1 MNRQSNSYTLIYS
14 IGLVVLVGILLSV
27 VYQAL
32 KPMQDENIADDKK
45 KQILAAALIA
55 PQEGESVAELYNKY
69 VKESF
74 NVDSNGEKISSDI
87 APFDVNIADEVK
99 KSPDARVL
107 PVFVAETDNGQKYI
121 LPIYGA
127 GLWGPIWG
135 YVSFNSDGKTI
146 YGAYFAHQG
155 ETPGLGAEIEKN
167 DFQNQFIDKSV
178 FNGDEFKSVAVVKV
192 GHEPTDREYVH
203 GISGGTITSQGVSEM
218 LENSLAPYENFLK
231 NLQTTEKQ

>member
-1 MNRQSNSYTLIYS
+1 MNRQGNGYTLIYS
-14 IGLVVLVGILLSV
+14 IGLVVLVGVLLSV

-55 PQEGESVAELYNKY
+55 PQEGESVAELYDRY

-74 NVDSNGEKISSDI
+74 NVGSTGERISTDI
-87 APFDVNIADEVK
+87 APFDVNIANEVRKTPDE
-99 KSPDARVL
+99 RVL
-107 PVFVAETDNGQKYI
+107 PVFVAETDKGRKYI

-135 YVSFNSDGKTI
+135 YVSFNADGQSI

-155 ETPGLGAEIEKN
+155 ETPGLGAEIEKP

-178 FNGDEFKSVAVVKV
+178 SNGDEFKSVAVVTK
-192 GHEPTDREYVH
+192 
-203 GISGGTITSQGVSEM
+203 SQ
-218 LENSLAPYENFLK
+218 YEE
-231 NLQTTEKQ
+231 T

>member
-1 MNRQSNSYTLIYS
+1 MNRQGNGYTLIYS
-14 IGLVVLVGILLSV
+14 IGLVVLVGVLLSV

-55 PQEGESVAELYNKY
+55 PQEGESVAELYDRY

-74 NVDSNGEKISSDI
+74 NVGSTGERISTDI
-87 APFDVNIADEVK
+87 APFDVNIANEVRKTPDE
-99 KSPDARVL
+99 RVL
-107 PVFVAETDNGQKYI
+107 PVFVAETDKGRKYI

-155 ETPGLGAEIEKN
+155 ETPGLGAEIEKP

-192 GHEPTDREYVH
+192 GQEPTDREYVH
-203 GISGGTITSQGVSEM
+203 GISGGTITSQESVKC
-218 LENSLAPYENFLK
+218 LK
-231 NLQTTEKQ
+231 THLPRMKTI

>member
-1 MNRQSNSYTLIYS
+1 MNRQGNGYTLIYS
-14 IGLVVLVGILLSV
+14 IGLVVLVGVLLSV

-55 PQEGESVAELYNKY
+55 PQEGESVAELYDRY

-74 NVDSNGEKISSDI
+74 NVGSTGERISTDI
-87 APFDVNIADEVK
+87 APFDVNIANEVRETPDE
-99 KSPDARVL
+99 RVL
-107 PVFVAETDNGQKYI
+107 PVFVAETDKGRKYI

-135 YVSFNSDGKTI
+135 YVSFNADGQSI

-155 ETPGLGAEIEKN
+155 ETPGLGAEIETSA
-167 DFQNQFIDKSV
+167 FQSQFSGKSL
-178 FNGDEFKSVAVVKV
+178 FRDDEFRSLAVSKV
-192 GHEPTDREYVH
+192 GQEPTDRDYVH
-203 GISGGTITSQGVSEM
+203 AISGGTITSQGVGAM
-218 LENSLAPYENFLK
+218 LENSLAPYESFFKQLK
-231 NLQTTEKQ
+231 LNAK

>member
-1 MNRQSNSYTLIYS
+1 MNRQGNGYTLIYS
-14 IGLVVLVGILLSV
+14 IGLVVLVGVLLSV

-32 KPMQDENIADDKK
+32 KPMQDENIADDQK
-45 KQILAAALIA
+45 KQFLAAALIA
-55 PQEGESVAELYNKY
+55 PQEGESVAELYDRY

-74 NVDSNGEKISSDI
+74 NVGSTGERISTDI
-87 APFDVNIADEVK
+87 APFDVNIANEVRKTPDE
-99 KSPDARVL
+99 RVL
-107 PVFVAETDNGQKYI
+107 PVFVAETDKGRKYI

-146 YGAYFAHQG
+146 YGAYFAHQC
-155 ETPGLGAEIEKN
+155 ETPGLGAEIEKP

-192 GHEPTDREYVH
+192 GQEPTDREYVH
-203 GISGGTITSQGVSEM
+203 GISGGTITSQGVSDM
-218 LENSLAPYENFLK
+218 LEYSLAPYENY
-231 NLQTTEKQ
+231 